1 MKKLILLTCIV
12 LVLATFGGCVL
23 LLGGAN
29 ERELGEFVPLYT
41 DGVSDYFEYE
51 LTFDN
56 GLIKKTSESFTLS
69 ELSTDDEAI
78 YIKDTPSRVVL
89 DFCITAL
96 GGYGDCCEGYEY
108 LYEALDDAFNI
119 YGDDVFSEALIL
131 ENQGKLC
138 GAVNFYSRPSGR
150 SGSMLSNENIVKG
163 TYFSVSD
170 GKVDIIKELNK
181 TAVLAFNQTHLIT
194 YNNKKINSLDLS
206 SGEETFLLKDNAW
219 DRGPSF
225 YNDFSISFTDESFIL
240 YTEVDDNFG
249 AGKETV
255 VVGNLD
261 GTCITTLIDNKEI
274 EY

>member
-12 LVLATFGGCVL
+12 LLFATLGGCML

-29 ERELGEFVPLYT
+29 ERELGEFIPLYT
-41 DGVSDYFEYE
+41 DGVNDYLGYDLIFEE
-51 LTFDN
+51 
-56 GLIKKTSESFTLS
+56 GLIKKTSEGFTLS

-78 YIKDTPSRVVL
+78 DIKDTPSRVVL

-96 GGYGDCCEGYEY
+96 GGYGNCCEGYEY

-131 ENQGKLC
+131 DNQGEMY

-150 SGSMLSNENIVKG
+150 SGSILTNENIVKC
-163 TYFSVSD
+163 TYFTVVD
-170 GKVDIIKELNK
+170 GKVNIIKELNK
-181 TAVLAFNQTHLIT
+181 TAILAFNQTHLIT
-194 YNNKKINSLDLS
+194 YKNKKINSLNLS

-219 DRGPSF
+219 DKGPSF
-225 YNDFSISFTDESFIL
+225 YNNFSVSFTDESFIL
-240 YTEVDDNFG
+240 YTEVDDNYE

-255 VVGNLD
+255 IVGNLD